1 MKNLIKK
8 KHCFSKEEKSIETEK
23 RKEEKNEDKHL
34 PVNAGRRSIEQG
46 AESACGSSQ
55 GTVAFIRASLTE
67 GGLQYPLRGQWR
79 ETLKAV

>member
-1 MKNLIKK
+1 MFLKRGK
-8 KHCFSKEEKSIETEK
+8 KHRD
-23 RKEEKNEDKHL
+23 RKEKGREKNEDKHL